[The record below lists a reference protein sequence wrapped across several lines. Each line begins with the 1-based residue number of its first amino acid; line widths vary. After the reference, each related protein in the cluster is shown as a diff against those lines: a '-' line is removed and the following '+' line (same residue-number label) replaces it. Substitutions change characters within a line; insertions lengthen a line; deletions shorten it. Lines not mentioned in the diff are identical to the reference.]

1 MIDLECIF
9 AYQSIGE
16 SGCFSIGGRPLT
28 LTDKAKNHYG
38 VSNYEEMIG
47 KTISF
52 PRRKKDLTG
61 NYIEPSEWYLQK
73 STIKELVDLDYGIN
87 YATATV
93 ENTEDGV
100 IKERVRIN
108 RICLEL

>member
-1 MIDLECIF
+1 
-9 AYQSIGE
+9 
-16 SGCFSIGGRPLT
+16 
-28 LTDKAKNHYG
+28 
-38 VSNYEEMIG
+38 MIG

-52 PRRKKDLTG
+52 HRRKKDLTG

-87 YATATV
+87 YATTTV